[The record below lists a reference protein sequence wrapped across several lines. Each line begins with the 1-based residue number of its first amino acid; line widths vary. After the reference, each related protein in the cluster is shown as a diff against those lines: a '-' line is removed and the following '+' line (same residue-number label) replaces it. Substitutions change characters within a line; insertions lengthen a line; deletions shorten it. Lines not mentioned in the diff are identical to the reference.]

1 MQLRGKY
8 AIAAAGLGLS
18 ACSQLM
24 VPDVTAAGRFRNVK
38 VARECSSSRAAPALD
53 VGATVILGVIPA
65 IVGVA
70 AILGATPPFPDADRQ
85 SYEGVGIGLL
95 IGGLAFGG
103 GFGASA
109 SYGFGATTRCADE
122 RAKPLPRASGPSRA
136 LAPG

>member
-70 AILGATPPFPDADRQ
+70 APWVAILWVAIHGDSSIPPGTSRHECRPT
-85 SYEGVGIGLL
+85 
-95 IGGLAFGG
+95 GG
-103 GFGASA
+103 
-109 SYGFGATTRCADE
+109 C
-122 RAKPLPRASGPSRA
+122 
-136 LAPG
+136 